1 MVDNQRYGS
10 FESRAYILPEER
22 AVNVDTEIDFKIA
35 EVKIAEILLAN

>member
-10 FESRAYILPEER
+10 IESRAYILPEDR

-35 EVKIAEILLAN
+35 EILLST